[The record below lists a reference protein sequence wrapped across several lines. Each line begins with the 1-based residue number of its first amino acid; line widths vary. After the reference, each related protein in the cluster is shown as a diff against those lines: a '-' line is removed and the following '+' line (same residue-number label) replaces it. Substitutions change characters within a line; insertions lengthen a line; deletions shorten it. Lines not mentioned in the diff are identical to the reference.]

1 MQDWKDPSEFKGC
14 GSFASESW
22 QIFCCGQR
30 DMRAVTDIKL
40 RAYLRW
46 LKSGR
51 VQPAPRKATAVRKK
65 GRRQQCAPARVRMLI
80 VS

>member
-51 VQPAPRKATAVRKK
+51 VQPAPRKAKAVRKK
-65 GRRQQCAPARVRMLI
+65 GRTQQCAPARAAR
-80 VS
+80 